1 MDLSEEKGPPRRY
14 SVFNKGWQMNLI
26 NALVNAITGQ
36 NETVLMEFRRRA
48 GGILVG
54 SISRLDRVSASELVV
69 YYQNGRLIGSAR
81 IKSTRETLDRYEN
94 ALIAQS
100 PRIIVHR
107 QTGIVDARRPVRE
120 IELDS
125 ELN

>member
-1 MDLSEEKGPPRRY
+1 
-14 SVFNKGWQMNLI
+14 MNLI
-26 NALVNAITGQ
+26 NALMNALTGQ

-48 GGILVG
+48 GGIVVG

-69 YYQNGRLIGSAR
+69 YFQNGRLNGSTR
-81 IKSTRETLDRYEN
+81 IKSTRQTLDRYQDV
-94 ALIAQS
+94 LVAQC

-107 QTGIVDARRPVRE
+107 QTDVIDARRPVGQ